1 MTTRLDLSSLRS
13 ALASLDRGCAR
24 SRLAPDDEELRDAV
38 IQRFEYTYELCWK
51 MLKRRLEMDAA
62 VPSDIDRLSFPDLM
76 RAGAEHRMID
86 DVERWLVYRHQRNT
100 TSHVYDSD
108 LAWDVYRSALDFA
121 SDARR
126 LLVALEARDDA

>member
-1 MTTRLDLSSLRS
+1 MNPRLDLSSLRS

-24 SRLAPDDEELRDAV
+24 SRLSPDDEELRDAV

-51 MLKRRLEMDAA
+51 MLRRRLEMDAA
-62 VPSDIDRLSFPDLM
+62 VPSDADRLSFPELL
-76 RAGAEHRMID
+76 RAGAEYGMIA

-100 TSHVYDSD
+100 TSHVYDAD

-121 SDARR
+121 VDARR
-126 LLVALEARDDA
+126 LLTALEAHDGS